1 MPAFLKDRRTLVGIV
16 LALAFVAIA
25 LAVFNG
31 KAHAADKNA
40 PPVTRTEAEQM
51 FPTAPWTAVY
61 AGVGIGTGALTS
73 DFGIGVDGYQ
83 FSGRIGG
90 DVQIS
95 RIVVGVL
102 AQYGYDHVSL
112 MGTTITPKEMLVAA
126 RAGVLV
132 TDTALLYGLA
142 GETWL
147 NGVTGLSTQGLTVG
161 GGIEVAMTKN
171 WRLGL
176 EYDHTVYDAISA
188 AREQS
193 VTGRLIFAF
202 PVQR

>member
-1 MPAFLKDRRTLVGIV
+1 MKAFLDRYRMVLVV
-16 LALAFVAIA
+16 LVVALAA
-25 LAVFNG
+25 LAIFVTT

-40 PPVTRTEAEQM
+40 PPVTRAEAEQM

-61 AGVGIGTGALTS
+61 AGIGIGTGALTT
-73 DFGIGVDGYQ
+73 DYGVGVDGYQ

-112 MGTTITPKEMLVAA
+112 LGASLDPKEVLVAA
-126 RAGVLV
+126 RAGVLL
-132 TDTALLYGLA
+132 TDNVLAYGLA

-147 NGVTGLSTQGLTVG
+147 SVSGMNTHGLTTG
-161 GGIEVAMTKN
+161 GGLEVAMTKN

-176 EYDHTVYDAISA
+176 EYDHTTYDAIA
-188 AREQS
+188 ASREQVIRAS
-193 VTGRLIFAF
+193 LIFAF
-202 PVQR
+202 PVPK